1 MGIKHEKKM
10 SGMATKMY
18 NVYYSFLIGIII
30 FSFTPFLKVIY
41 YSFIK
46 SQFVPEFVGF
56 KNYVSTMNNQYF
68 RLALKNSCL
77 LVIHAVVPL
86 VIMASVIAV
95 CFTEIYSKSTN
106 EDYIYVAYGCS
117 NGSYIRYMEDSV

>member
-1 MGIKHEKKM
+1 MKRKCLGWRQKCILCIIP
-10 SGMATKMY
+10 
-18 NVYYSFLIGIII
+18 FLIGIII

-77 LVIHAVVPL
+77 LVIHW
-86 VIMASVIAV
+86 
-95 CFTEIYSKSTN
+95 
-106 EDYIYVAYGCS
+106 
-117 NGSYIRYMEDSV
+117 